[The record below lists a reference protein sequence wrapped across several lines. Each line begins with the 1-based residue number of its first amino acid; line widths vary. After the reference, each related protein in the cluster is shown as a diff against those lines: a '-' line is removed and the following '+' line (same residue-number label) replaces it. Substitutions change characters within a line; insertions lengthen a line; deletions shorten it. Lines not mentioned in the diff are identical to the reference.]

1 MTVRASWHF
10 VCAMPEFLFQMYKTC
25 IYGVYALCVVWDFIT
40 QTLFKESSD
49 SQTVVDL
56 DTSCKDKKRRRCRCA
71 VTGKSD

>member
-1 MTVRASWHF
+1 
-10 VCAMPEFLFQMYKTC
+10 MYKTC